1 MSNLKLY
8 KKYPR
13 KLKKK
18 MLKKASLS
26 LASMMVYSDKVH
38 KTKMIPA
45 IVDLIAPKNFPLLY
59 YTEKKDGS
67 SI

>member
-1 MSNLKLY
+1 
-8 KKYPR
+8 
-13 KLKKK
+13 